1 MDTDQTDP
9 YKKKKK
15 NRTRSSKR

>member
-9 YKKKKK
+9 YKK